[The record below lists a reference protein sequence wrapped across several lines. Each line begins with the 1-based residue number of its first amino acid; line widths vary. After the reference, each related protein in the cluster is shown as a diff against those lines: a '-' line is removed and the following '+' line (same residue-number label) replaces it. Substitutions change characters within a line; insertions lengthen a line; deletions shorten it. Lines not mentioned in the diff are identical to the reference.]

1 MYVYFKQDLKRNVT
15 YVGNTE
21 TMDIGYVDGI
31 HTISDTAPY
40 DIVKELDD
48 EMTKQ
53 LVKEGVC
60 DAKEIK

>member
-1 MYVYFKQDLKRNVT
+1 
-15 YVGNTE
+15 
-21 TMDIGYVDGI
+21 MDIGYVDGI

-40 DIVKELDD
+40 DKVKELND
-48 EMTKQ
+48 EMTEQ